1 MVGAL
6 RTVEVDGA
14 QFRILTS
21 ENAWRAMERLPS
33 IPQNEDLDSFQN
45 IHSTR
50 VVDDA

>member
-1 MVGAL
+1 L
-6 RTVEVDGA
+6 LSSD
-14 QFRILTS
+14 
-21 ENAWRAMERLPS
+21 NAWRAVERLSS